1 MKIDLNSVKLPKK
14 INPCPILESIV
25 EFRFESKIP
34 HDAIFGIMYNQFR
47 DEYSK
52 LQYLPILQLPEV
64 VRNQDPSLKYK
75 PYYKLSSE
83 DNKFLFQIGARVFS
97 LINTKPY
104 DGWTIFSKKLK
115 KLIQQVEGL
124 SIIDSYKRI
133 GIRYINGF
141 DFNIFDKI
149 NLSINLDKNKLTD
162 LNSTLRMEVPS
173 DQFISTLQII
183 NNAQIKKI
191 KMADQ
196 DSIIDIDT
204 HIEDPGSDI
213 ISIVER
219 GHLEEKKLFFTLLKQ
234 DFINKEL
241 NPEY

>member
-25 EFRFESKIP
+25 EFRFESSFP
-34 HDAIFGIMYNQFR
+34 HDAIFGIIYNRFKN
-47 DEYSK
+47 EYTN
-52 LQYLPILQLPEV
+52 LQELPILQIPEV
-64 VRNQDPSLKYK
+64 LRNKDPLLKYR

-97 LINTKPY
+97 LINVKPY
-104 DGWTIFSKKLK
+104 DGWSIFSKKIK
-115 KLIQQVEGL
+115 NLIKNINEL
-124 SIIDSYKRI
+124 SIVNSYKRI

-141 DFNIFDKI
+141 EFNIFDKI
-149 NLSINLDKNKLTD
+149 NLFINLSDKKLTD

-173 DQFISTLQII
+173 SQFISTLQII
-183 NNAQIKKI
+183 NNAEIKKP
-191 KMADQ
+191 KMTGKG
-196 DSIIDIDT
+196 SIIDIDT
-204 HIEDPGSDI
+204 HIENLGNDI
-213 ISIVER
+213 IGTVEQ
-219 GHLEEKKLFFTLLKQ
+219 GHLEEKKLFFTLLQQ